1 MMWRWL
7 DPVECRI
14 AEQCLARGHVLEAAR
29 VLLACR
35 EPDHKSVRDLLVQI
49 GPQLVAQTQQA
60 YEAGDLL
67 VAGEL
72 IACAAQCVE
81 LPLAARALQERI
93 VLDRDQ
99 RQDADDWRNRR
110 LQMADD
116 WADHGRLRSA
126 LGLIEPLAE
135 QPEADRRKLDWEQ
148 AVDRLARYSAEFH
161 DYLAQGQFDAA
172 AAVLKKAQQAAP
184 GQPQVLCLEQA
195 WRETRPDSRN
205 QSGPDCQSGEDGL
218 KDRPTS
224 CADHASVIQP
234 QTPSDLPS
242 TAAASPAPAAAPR
255 PIRERPPRW
264 LLSGLAG
271 CGEILILPQP
281 VVTIGTPQDPWVDLP
296 IQALLHRRHALLFR
310 EEVRGRTA
318 RYRVAPLATCSVSVN
333 GQEVPDGQTH
343 WLVHQ
348 DVLQFGTESC
358 RWTFQQPVADS
369 GTALLTQTRPAAA
382 CVVTPFGVQIRH
394 VVLLDDELCIGR
406 TRGAAHLIEPH
417 LPASRLR
424 LIWRADGLHA
434 DVDDGVLFVNDGQ
447 DREAAGPALSLPAEL
462 VLYAERAG
470 LAQAAL
476 LGVGGMYELRL
487 RLRG

>member
-1 MMWRWL
+1 MWRWL

-29 VLLACR
+29 QLLACR
-35 EPDHKSVRDLLVQI
+35 EPDHKSVRDLLLQI

-72 IACAAQCVE
+72 IACAAQCIE
-81 LPLAARALQERI
+81 LPSAARALQERI
-93 VLDRDQ
+93 ARDRDQ

-110 LQMADD
+110 LQLADD

-126 LGLIEPLAE
+126 LGLIEP
-135 QPEADRRKLDWEQ
+135 
-148 AVDRLARYSAEFH
+148 
-161 DYLAQGQFDAA
+161 
-172 AAVLKKAQQAAP
+172 
-184 GQPQVLCLEQA
+184 
-195 WRETRPDSRN
+195 
-205 QSGPDCQSGEDGL
+205 
-218 KDRPTS
+218 
-224 CADHASVIQP
+224 
-234 QTPSDLPS
+234 
-242 TAAASPAPAAAPR
+242 
-255 PIRERPPRW
+255 
-264 LLSGLAG
+264 
-271 CGEILILPQP
+271 
-281 VVTIGTPQDPWVDLP
+281 
-296 IQALLHRRHALLFR
+296 LLHRRHALLFR

-318 RYRVAPLATCSVSVN
+318 RYRVAPLAACSVSVN
-333 GQEVPDGQTH
+333 GQEIPDGQTH
-343 WLVHQ
+343 WLAHQ

-358 RWTFQQPVADS
+358 RWTFQQSVADS

-382 CVVTPFGVQIRH
+382 CIVTPFGVQIRH
-394 VVLLDDELCIGR
+394 VILLDDELCIGQ

-424 LIWRADGLHA
+424 LVWRADGLHA

-462 VLYAERAG
+462 VLYAERTG

-476 LGVGGMYELRL
+476 LGAGGMYELRL
-487 RLRG
+487 RLHGWPTAYPT